1 MSKRKWHHP
10 EVPAGERVTKVWRSA
25 GELEDTPALRQW
37 VDREFPRAAESMR
50 DEDDRESTRRDFL
63 KVMGASTALAGFG
76 LAACRR
82 PVDLIVPFVD
92 APEWVIPGKPLYYA
106 SSMPSAGGATPL
118 MVTTYEGRPTKL
130 EPNRI
135 HTEGGGTD
143 SFVQASVLDLY
154 DPARSR
160 DFLSKG
166 SKISRDEAIKNLS
179 GLVKSGKVGFVFGE
193 DDSATR
199 TRLRKDL
206 AAKYTGA
213 KFYSYEALAG
223 QGRKASVEATFGSG
237 AEVVTDFT
245 KAKRILSVDCDFLE
259 LDRQGSVKGF
269 YDLRHVNG
277 RDYSKDAVANA
288 GNMNRLYMAEPT
300 YSLTGGLADHRAP
313 LAPSQVGRFLAQVA
327 QELGV
332 AVDNI
337 PGGKFDGDKAKWI
350 AECVKDLK
358 SARGEAVVLLGSRY
372 AKELHDLAF
381 LINQKLGAYGKT
393 LKAVQTEK
401 AGLGDV
407 AGLVR
412 DIDAGN
418 LDTVILLTPA
428 NPLLENPTVELSDS
442 KKVSLAD
449 ALGKVKVVQWG
460 TSLNATAN
468 AADLHIPAAH
478 YLESWGDTY
487 SSTGVYTVVQPMILP
502 LYGGITELELL
513 SGLLAD
519 QVELHDS
526 MADAKAVSPG
536 YYAVRKTFKGISKAS
551 GERAEVASFKKL
563 LREGFLADSSYS
575 DITGGAKQV
584 SVPAL
589 KEVSA
594 PTEKGLDIIFQT
606 DASLKDGRYINNA
619 WLQEAPD
626 PVSKVCWDNALYMSP
641 ETAKNLGIYEELVKL
656 EKASQAWWGFGSDI
670 KKTDVPEEG
679 EGPSLY
685 APMASVTVN
694 GKELEAPVI
703 VSFGMADNVVAVALG
718 YGQAYDQHFGD
729 QFKGGNPSFYDGSAI
744 TPQNVSSV
752 GVNTGFDA
760 YPLRGTSD
768 YFTTGAVVSRSK
780 SGNTYKMARTQEHHS
795 MYGRAIAREIST
807 MDDEY
812 GGHKTDFAGQLK
824 KVQKQGMD
832 SHAPENISL
841 YKPEGAKDPNDPDK
855 RLPHLSDK
863 SHQWAMSI
871 DLSVCNGCNACLVA
885 CQAENNIPVVGK
897 TQVAMGR
904 EMHWIRMD
912 RYFAAPDEK
921 KAEGKDEWLT
931 APEMIPQPVACVQ
944 CESAPCETV
953 CPVNAT
959 VHTEDGLNSM
969 AYNRCIGTRYCA
981 NNCPYK
987 ARRFNFFDYNKRNP
1001 VIHKNLYKGPLG
1013 EKQVGDSKHL
1023 QRNPNVSVRMR
1034 GVMEKCTYCVQR
1046 LQTAKI
1052 EAKQNTKKKA
1062 LAGAGSVNTEVSPQ
1076 DLMSKTDAVRVACQ
1090 DACEAGA
1097 IVFGNLLDPKSTI
1110 RRIKDENNKIINDR
1124 AYDLLNYIG
1133 TRPRTSYLARVKNP
1147 NQDMPGAKLVGRA
1160 TIHMH

>member
-10 EVPAGERVTKVWRSA
+10 EIPAEERVTKVWRSA
-25 GELEDTPALRQW
+25 GELEDTPGLRQW

-106 SSMPSAGGATPL
+106 SSMPNAGGATPL
-118 MVTTYEGRPTKL
+118 MVTTFEGRPTKL

-135 HTEGGGTD
+135 HAEGNGTD
-143 SFVQASVLDLY
+143 AFAQASILDLY

-166 SKISRDEAIKNLS
+166 SKISRDEAIKNLE

-223 QGRKASVEATFGSG
+223 QGRKASAEAIFGSG
-237 AEVVTDFT
+237 AEVVTDFS

-277 RDYSKDAVANA
+277 RDYSENAVAKA
-288 GNMNRLYMAEPT
+288 SKMNRLYMVEPT

-313 LAPSQVGRFLAQVA
+313 LAPSQVGRFLAQLA
-327 QELGV
+327 QEVGV
-332 AVDNI
+332 SVDNI
-337 PGGKFDGDKAKWI
+337 PGGKFDGTKAKWI
-350 AECVKDLK
+350 TECVKDLK

-412 DIDAGN
+412 DIEAGA

-428 NPLLENPTVELSDS
+428 NPVFENPTIELNDS
-442 KKVSLAD
+442 KKVALADSLA
-449 ALGKVKVVQWG
+449 KVKVVHWG
-460 TSLNATAN
+460 IHVNATAN

-478 YLESWGDTY
+478 YLESWSDTY
-487 SSTGVYTVVQPMILP
+487 TATGVYTVVQPMILP
-502 LYGGITELELL
+502 LYGGATELELL
-513 SGLLAD
+513 SALLGD
-519 QVELHDS
+519 KVELHDS
-526 MADAKAVSPG
+526 MKESAATSPA
-536 YYAVRKTFKGISKAS
+536 YYAVRKTFYALSKTS
-551 GERAEVASFKKL
+551 GERAQVAAFKKL
-563 LREGFLADSSYS
+563 LREGFFAGSSYS
-575 DITGGAKQV
+575 DISNSAKQV
-584 SVPAL
+584 AVPSL

-594 PTEKGLDIIFQT
+594 PSEKGLDIIFQT

-641 ETAKNLGIYEELVKL
+641 ETAKALGIYDELVEL
-656 EKASQAWWGFGSDI
+656 EKASQAWWGFGPDI
-670 KKTDVPEEG
+670 KTTPVPEEG
-679 EGPSLY
+679 EGPSLF
-685 APMASVTVN
+685 APVAKVTVN
-694 GKELEAPVI
+694 GQELEAPVI
-703 VSFGMADNVVAVALG
+703 VSFGMADNVVAVSLG
-718 YGQAYDQHFGD
+718 YGQGYDKHFAD
-729 QFKGGNPSFYDGSAI
+729 QFKNGNPSFYTGEAI

-752 GVNTGFDA
+752 GVNTGFNA

-768 YFTTGAVVSRSK
+768 YFSTGAVVARSK
-780 SGNTYKMARTQEHHS
+780 SGATYKMARTQEHHS
-795 MYGRAIAREIST
+795 MYGRAIAREVST
-807 MDDEY
+807 MADEY

-832 SHAPENISL
+832 SHAPQNISL
-841 YKPEGAKDPNDPDK
+841 YKPEDRKGEN
-855 RLPHLSDK
+855 HLSDK

-921 KAEGKDEWLT
+921 KAEGKDEWVT

-1001 VIHKNLYKGPLG
+1001 VLHKNLYKGPLG
-1013 EKQVGDSKHL
+1013 ETQVGDAKSL

-1052 EAKQNTKKKA
+1052 EAKQITKKKA
-1062 LAGAGSVNTEVSPQ
+1062 LAATGSVNSEVSSK

-1147 NQDMPGAKLVGRA
+1147 NAEMPSADLVGRA